1 MKQTFTEEQQ
11 QFAIYALDRPVWVS
25 WDQIVSKFP
34 QLDGNFLGEMYK
46 PAFHFAEP
54 PAFGSEKVNTAVNVT
69 LRLHTGY
76 QDTVMSRPLVES
88 DYTAE
93 GGVFRGIELALLA
106 IGDFHA
112 VSSYVQQSGM
122 VGE

>member
-1 MKQTFTEEQQ
+1 MKQNFTEQQ
-11 QFAIYALDRPVWVS
+11 EQFAQYLLEHPVWVS
-25 WDQIVSKFP
+25 WEQVVSKFP

-46 PAFHFAEP
+46 PAFHFAAP
-54 PAFGSEKVNTAVNVT
+54 PAFGSEHVNTAINAS

-76 QDTVMSRPLVES
+76 QDTVMSRPLRES
-88 DYTAE
+88 DYTTV
-93 GGVFRGIELALLA
+93 GGVFRAIELALLA